1 MHISK
6 IVATRLTMVFL
17 LLFILSACNT
27 YKQFSTKQAFK
38 QKVIKSKELSSA
50 LCGISLYDLDQNR
63 EVYNYL
69 GDKYFMPASTQ
80 KIITTY
86 VGLKYLGDR
95 IPSFNYWLQ
104 DNGTIF
110 IQPLADPTF
119 LNDKFISQEG
129 LAFLKNFKRI
139 RLYCPDDAVQK
150 MGSGW
155 AHEDYLYS
163 FSAQQSLMPLYGNL
177 ATISTTNGGINIQ
190 PSAFKK
196 SMIVQTP
203 QAEKFS
209 ATKVWDSNI
218 FTVLPGSVSTQR
230 IPFTPN
236 AATIVKLLADTLHIP
251 IELTTALPSD
261 KAPMVFYSQT
271 TNDMLRAMML
281 DSDNFIAE
289 QTMIMVGLK
298 QWKTSQISSVIDS
311 LTKSDFSGL
320 PQTPKMVD
328 GSGLSRYNLCSPNSM
343 IHVLNQLY
351 HDFGWNRIGKV
362 FAAGNQGKQLT
373 GYFEGDYAN
382 RIYAKTGGM
391 SNNTALCGYLLT
403 KKGHKL
409 SFAIFANH
417 FPGKVADSRRQL
429 EQFLKKV
436 IDTY

>member
-1 MHISK
+1 MHTKTIAK
-6 IVATRLTMVFL
+6 RLTIAFS
-17 LLFILSACNT
+17 LSFMLAACNT
-27 YKQFSTKQAFK
+27 YKQFNTKQAFK

-69 GDKYFMPASTQ
+69 GNKYFMPASTQ

-104 DNGTIF
+104 DGGTIF

-119 LNDKFISQEG
+119 LNDKFTSQEG
-129 LAFLKNFKRI
+129 IALLKNFKRI

-155 AHEDYLYS
+155 AHEDYLLS

-177 ATISTTNGGINIQ
+177 ATISATNGNISIQ
-190 PSAFKK
+190 PNAFKK
-196 SMIVQTP
+196 AMIVQAP
-203 QAEKFS
+203 RAENFS
-209 ATKVWDSNI
+209 ATKIWDSNI

-230 IPFTPN
+230 IPFTPD
-236 AATIVKLLADTLHIP
+236 ASTIAKLLADTLRVP
-251 IELTTALPSD
+251 VELAGTLPSD
-261 KAPMVFYSQT
+261 KPPMVFYSQA

-289 QTMIMVGLK
+289 QTMLMVGLK

-311 LTKSDFSGL
+311 LTKSDFSSL
-320 PQTPKMVD
+320 PQVPKMVD
-328 GSGLSRYNLCSPNSM
+328 GSGLSRYNMCSPNSM
-343 IHVLNQLY
+343 IQVLNQLY
-351 HDFGWNRIGKV
+351 HDFGWNRIGKI

-373 GYFEGDYAN
+373 GYFDGDYAN
-382 RIYAKTGGM
+382 HIYAKTGGM
-391 SNNTALCGYLLT
+391 SNNTALCGYLVT
-403 KKGHKL
+403 KKGHRL

-417 FPGKVADSRRQL
+417 FPGKVADSRRQF
-429 EQFLKKV
+429 EKFLKNV